1 MVFESPAWARALP
14 PVPLPDSITVEEFMY
29 SEKHG
34 RKPLKDSRNPY
45 TCGLTGQTY
54 TVAEVRERVD
64 SMAKAIAK
72 RLDWSVADGTE
83 WDKVACVFSW
93 NTVRSKHLR
102 IHV

>member
-34 RKPLKDSRNPY
+34 RKPLKHSRNPY

-64 SMAKAIAK
+64 SMAKVIAK
-72 RLDWSVADGTE
+72 RLDWSIANGTE

-93 NTVRSKHLR
+93 NTVRSKHSR